1 MKFVIANWK
10 MNLSVEKSIA
20 LAKEYAKLFKETPA
34 EVVVC
39 PSFTSLPFVGKIL
52 GDTEIAVG
60 AQDMFWE
67 HSGAYT
73 GEISPSDIVDLGALY
88 VIVGHSERRELG
100 EEDWMIN
107 RKVQAALATKPL
119 CPILCIGET
128 AEDKDTDERETV
140 LTRQLSEALHGVRL
154 GVGQNL
160 IVAYEPVWAIG
171 TGETP
176 EVDDIAYI
184 CDMIKVLLRRL
195 LGPQADKM
203 CAVLYGGS
211 VDGEAAEE
219 IAEQPSVDGFL
230 VGGASLTARE
240 FYRIANSVVD

>member
-1 MKFVIANWK
+1 M
-10 MNLSVEKSIA
+10 
-20 LAKEYAKLFKETPA
+20 
-34 EVVVC
+34 
-39 PSFTSLPFVGKIL
+39 
-52 GDTEIAVG
+52 
-60 AQDMFWE
+60 
-67 HSGAYT
+67 
-73 GEISPSDIVDLGALY
+73 GALY

-154 GVGQNL
+154 GGGQNL
-160 IVAYEPVWAIG
+160 FVAYEPAGAIG
-171 TGETP
+171 TRETP

-230 VGGASLTARE
+230 VGGASLQARE